1 MLRALN
7 LVSVMNTMRR
17 GLELEVLPS
26 LTPLSEEGRSL
37 CRRALWLEPTCGVC
51 AHAGTYIWRDV
62 PYVGPDSSAPAQ
74 RAPTAHDKHCVDVFI
89 PDKPFPRPALPVA
102 LFVHGGAWQRG
113 DRQSRL
119 NTYGNVGI
127 ACARAGIVGVVMSY
141 RLAPE
146 VRARTARG
154 PRFAARVGTDT
165 TNGVAVPTPGP
176 GSRRRICGGVG
187 AAKHPPVRRGRR
199 QPVPVWPQRRC
210 ALGNARCRPA
220 AVRGRHAGAGRCWSV
235 LVGAV

>member
-1 MLRALN
+1 MPACA
-7 LVSVMNTMRR
+7 
-17 GLELEVLPS
+17 P
-26 LTPLSEEGRSL
+26 
-37 CRRALWLEPTCGVC
+37 LWLKPTCGVC
-51 AHAGTYIWRDV
+51 THAGTYIWRDV
-62 PYVGPDSSAPAQ
+62 PYVGPDSSAPTQ